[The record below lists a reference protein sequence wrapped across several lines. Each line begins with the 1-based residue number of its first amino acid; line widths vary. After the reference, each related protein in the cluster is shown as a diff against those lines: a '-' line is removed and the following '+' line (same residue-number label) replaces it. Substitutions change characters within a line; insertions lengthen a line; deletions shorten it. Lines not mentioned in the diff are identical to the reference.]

1 MFRFA
6 ELTHDEGKET
16 YRYMSAAASQTII
29 DAIEDMISPLE
40 RLKIFS
46 DIIFGGED
54 WEEYFFSGIR
64 QYIPFSCVRQEI
76 INLAVQGGW
85 YGMDPDSADAMIGM
99 EMMLRKFTRMK
110 EKMADPDQ
118 YYTFDLFEEYL
129 FANMIDVNFTGDMI
143 DDDEPFELPDEL
155 QKKIDDMAA
164 RIDQEYGDY
173 IGDPQAM
180 AESLYLIENMGM
192 GEDDLFF
199 WDDDYSLFFQK
210 TFIEGIR
217 MMIGGMG
224 SVLGYG
230 YDSVCEIFTDAGFT
244 VPLMLTGTEAAFA
257 VREDLTREKMKQVP
271 EFLLD
276 KGQSMEKP
284 DWKKMFPDLDE
295 DEELPFS

>member
-40 RLKIFS
+40 RLETFS

-54 WEEYFFSGIR
+54 WEEYFFSGIS
-64 QYIPFSCVRQEI
+64 QYIPFSCVRTEI
-76 INLAVQGGW
+76 INLAEQGGW
-85 YGMDPDSADAMIGM
+85 YGTDAESADAMIGM
-99 EMMLRKFTRMK
+99 EILLRKFTRMK

-118 YYTFDLFEEYL
+118 FYTFDLFEEYL
-129 FANMIDVNFTGDMI
+129 FANMIDVNFTGEMI
-143 DDDEPFELPDEL
+143 DDDEPFELPDKL
-155 QKKIDDMAA
+155 QKKIDDMTEI
-164 RIDQEYGDY
+164 IDREYGEY
-173 IGDPQAM
+173 TEDPRAM

-199 WDDDYSLFFQK
+199 WDDDYSIFFQN

-224 SVLGYG
+224 SVLGYD

-244 VPLMLTGTEAAFA
+244 VPLMLTGTEAAFTI
-257 VREDLTREKMKQVP
+257 REDLTREKMKQVP

>member
-40 RLKIFS
+40 RLETFS

-54 WEEYFFSGIR
+54 WEEYFFSGIS
-64 QYIPFSCVRQEI
+64 QYIPFSCVRTEI
-76 INLAVQGGW
+76 INLAEQGGW
-85 YGMDPDSADAMIGM
+85 YGTDPDSADAMIGM

-118 YYTFDLFEEYL
+118 FYTFDLFEEYL
-129 FANMIDVNFTGDMI
+129 FANMIDVNFTGEMI

-173 IGDPQAM
+173 IDDPRAI

-199 WDDDYSLFFQK
+199 WDDDFSIFFQN

-244 VPLMLTGTEAAFA
+244 VPLMLTGTEAAFTI
-257 VREDLTREKMKQVP
+257 REDLTREKMKQVP
-271 EFLLD
+271 EFL
-276 KGQSMEKP
+276 MEKAQSTEKSE
-284 DWKKMFPDLDE
+284 WKKMFPDLDE